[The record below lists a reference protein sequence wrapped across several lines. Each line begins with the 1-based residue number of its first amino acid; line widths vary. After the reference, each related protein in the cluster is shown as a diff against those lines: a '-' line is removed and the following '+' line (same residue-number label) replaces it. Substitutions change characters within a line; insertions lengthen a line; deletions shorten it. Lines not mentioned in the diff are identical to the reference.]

1 MRVFVCVTIIQLVL
15 FFPEEGKSHIL
26 QLKLSEVVVMGA
38 VEGSILTIHFSSSL
52 DILQAARNVYGHSKN
67 KVGRGLFI
75 PSLLATISVRIFIC
89 QFASTNNS
97 SHQGFVG
104 KKGTS
109 VAKTTVKVLM
119 EDNSSQVNNG
129 LSTY

>member
-1 MRVFVCVTIIQLVL
+1 MRVFVCVTIIQRVL

-75 PSLLATISVRIFIC
+75 PSLLATISVRILFV
-89 QFASTNNS
+89 NL
-97 SHQGFVG
+97 HQL
-104 KKGTS
+104 
-109 VAKTTVKVLM
+109 TTLPIRALWERKAHL
-119 EDNSSQVNNG
+119 
-129 LSTY
+129 

>member
-1 MRVFVCVTIIQLVL
+1 
-15 FFPEEGKSHIL
+15 
-26 QLKLSEVVVMGA
+26 MGA

-67 KVGRGLFI
+67 KVGCGLFT
-75 PSLLATISVRIFIC
+75 PSLFAAISVRIFIC
-89 QFASTNNS
+89 QIALTNNS

-119 EDNSSQVNNG
+119 EDNSSQVNGG
-129 LSTY
+129 LST